1 MQYPDDTTIFFAE
14 QKHGGLKMMDFEIM
28 DKALKIA
35 WIKRL
40 NEQSDASS
48 KIILE
53 KAVNLYGGLSFL
65 TNCHFDINLLD
76 LQNVPPFCHVVLKY
90 WQLEFKLLTACDEKT
105 PENEI
110 IWNNFNILVDQKSI
124 FYNTWFKKGIVQV
137 KDLVDKNRDFLSLAD
152 FKQKFN
158 VDTPFTLYYGLIR
171 AIPIRWKNLIRSA
184 DHIAQSSTPV
194 TLTSAIT
201 LSTRIA
207 YKAILSK
214 SFATPTNENR
224 ILNYGFTKENVHNVY
239 LLPFLVTKEAKLI
252 AFQFKIVHN
261 ILPTR
266 ASLFHAGLV
275 DDDSCPL
282 CNSEKQSLAHVL

>member
-1 MQYPDDTTIFFAE
+1 M
-14 QKHGGLKMMDFEIM
+14 
-28 DKALKIA
+28 
-35 WIKRL
+35 
-40 NEQSDASS
+40 
-48 KIILE
+48 
-53 KAVNLYGGLSFL
+53 
-65 TNCHFDINLLD
+65 
-76 LQNVPPFCHVVLKY
+76 
-90 WQLEFKLLTACDEKT
+90 
-105 PENEI
+105 
-110 IWNNFNILVDQKSI
+110 
-124 FYNTWFKKGIVQV
+124 
-137 KDLVDKNRDFLSLAD
+137 
-152 FKQKFN
+152 
-158 VDTPFTLYYGLIR
+158 
-171 AIPIRWKNLIRSA
+171 KNLIRSA

-214 SFATPTNENR
+214 SFAAPTNENR

-252 AFQFKIVHN
+252 VFQFKIVHN